1 MIRVFDGAIA
11 LGRAAALEV
20 VATGRAALAERG
32 AFRLGL
38 PGGGTPAPMFAALAD
53 PAAVGHVDWRRT
65 TVCFSDERA
74 VPPDHPDSNYRTV
87 RDALLI
93 PLRVPES
100 RVHRMEGEAADLDG
114 AARAYEV
121 HLAEPLDL
129 LVLGIGPDG
138 HTASI
143 FPGHPA
149 ARERQRRVVAVT
161 DSPKPPPRRLT
172 LAPRAIAEARHVLVL
187 AAGDAKS
194 GVVARALEGEEDASA
209 LPARLLRER
218 TWFLDRAAA
227 AGLRSG
233 R

>member
-1 MIRVFDGAIA
+1 VIRVFDDAIA

-38 PGGGTPAPMFAALAD
+38 PGGTTPAPMFAALAD
-53 PAAVGHVDWRRT
+53 QGAVGHVDWRRT

-74 VPPDHPDSNYRTV
+74 VPPDHPDSNHRAART
-87 RDALLI
+87 ALLD
-93 PLRVPES
+93 PLRVPEA
-100 RVHRMEGEAADLDG
+100 RVHRMAGEAEDLDA
-114 AARAYEV
+114 AARAYET

-129 LVLGIGPDG
+129 LVLGIGADG

-161 DSPKPPPRRLT
+161 GSPKPPPRRLT
-172 LAPRAIAEARHVLVL
+172 LTPRAIAEARQVLVL
-187 AAGDAKS
+187 AAGEEKAEA
-194 GVVARALEGEEDASA
+194 VARALEGDEEPSS
-209 LPARLLRER
+209 LPARLLRDR
-218 TWFLDRAAA
+218 AWFLDRAAA
-227 AGLRSG
+227 ARLRSD